1 MRGLQRYELDERI
14 GVGGLAE
21 VFRGTGIARDGS
33 RRPVVVKRILEA
45 FSSDPQYVER
55 FWLEART
62 ASILEHPNVLEL
74 LEAGRVD
81 GRLFLAFEY
90 VDGADLQRILA
101 RVRESKRRLTVGASL
116 HIVYEVLK
124 GLHHVHTRTDDEGI
138 ALRIVHRE
146 LSPENIVVSRD
157 GDVKLA
163 DVGLAKATIRGGRIV
178 SGAIQGDPH
187 YMAPEQLAG
196 TRVDART
203 DVYAAGMILFTL
215 LAGQHPL
222 YEIPLTALLP
232 QILAGSIVPLGKLRP
247 DLPAS
252 LSGAVMRAIA
262 PNPADRFASAQ
273 ELQLSLIEYANDK
286 RIKLEGRKLADFLLT
301 HFPGVEL
308 PPPPVPSQ
316 SPFAPVVM
324 EARGAEEA
332 PVPEKSLVRAPL
344 KSAVFEIG
352 DPAAPRRPSK
362 SRGPAKTARPTVIRD
377 DPQPALKS
385 ARRRTTV
392 IRHREEF
399 PAASSPAPEPM
410 PQIVRTPKRT
420 SPRALAKVPAPK
432 PAMAPDA
439 TRAVWLLGHT
449 QGVSSVAFLH
459 DERHV
464 LSAGHD
470 ESVIEWDV
478 VERAPVRVLRG
489 HKGAVTAIAVS
500 REGGV
505 AVSGGRDKTVQTWD
519 LGSGLALARLE
530 GHRGWVFSVD
540 VSPDGSRAISG
551 GIDTTVRLWDLI
563 SGRTIAA
570 MKGHDDSVSQVVFF
584 ADGVRALSGSRDGTL
599 RVWDLES
606 RREEQAFASG
616 ADSVRTVAV
625 TRDGRLA
632 LSGGAE
638 AVLRLWDLERGVEVH
653 RFEGH
658 REAVA
663 AVAFSPDGKRAVSG
677 GYDGTIRVWDVR
689 AGAALQTF
697 EGHLEP
703 VLTVAFSPAGTHVL
717 SGGADHRVGLWPLK
731 K

>member
-1 MRGLQRYELDERI
+1 MRVIQRYELDERI

-21 VFRGTGIARDGS
+21 VFRGTGIERDGS
-33 RRPVVVKRILEA
+33 RRPVIVKRILEA
-45 FSSDPQYVER
+45 FSADPHYVER

-62 ASILEHPNVLEL
+62 ASILEHPNVVEL

-157 GDVKLA
+157 GEVKLA

-187 YMAPEQLAG
+187 YMSPEQLAG

-232 QILAGSIVPLGKLRP
+232 QILAGSITPLGKLRP

-252 LSGAVMRAIA
+252 LSDAVMRAIA

-308 PPPPVPSQ
+308 APPPVPSQ
-316 SPFAPVVM
+316 SLFTPVVM
-324 EARGAEEA
+324 EARAAEEA
-332 PVPEKSLVRAPL
+332 PIPEKSLVRTPL
-344 KSAVFEIG
+344 RSGIFETG
-352 DPAAPRRPSK
+352 DPAAPRRPSR
-362 SRGPAKTARPTVIRD
+362 SRAPTKTARPTVIRD

-392 IRHREEF
+392 IRHLDELP
-399 PAASSPAPEPM
+399 PAAPSVPISH
-410 PQIVRTPKRT
+410 IVRTPKRS
-420 SPRALAKVPAPK
+420 SPRALATANAPK
-432 PAMAPDA
+432 PALAPDA
-439 TRAVWLLGHT
+439 TSAVWLLGHT

-459 DERHV
+459 DGRHV

-470 ESVIEWDV
+470 ESVIEWDI
-478 VERAPVRVLRG
+478 VERAPVRVMRG
-489 HKGAVTAIAVS
+489 HKGAVTSVAAS
-500 REGGV
+500 REGAI

-519 LGSGLALARLE
+519 LGSGFALARLE

-551 GIDTTVRLWDLI
+551 GIDTTVRFWDLTR
-563 SGRTIAA
+563 GRTIAT

-584 ADGVRALSGSRDGTL
+584 ADSLRALSGSRDGTL

-616 ADSVRTVAV
+616 ADSVRAVAV

-632 LSGGAE
+632 LSAGAE
-638 AVLRLWDLERGVEVH
+638 PVLRLWDLERGVEVH

-697 EGHLEP
+697 QGHLEP